1 MVKQYFE
8 GYFEK
13 GAWHKGRYYEPS
25 MLLKESDIFDAPHS
39 KPITPGQIIGYTNEQ
54 LETVSAVSGT
64 SHQHSPC
71 SCTWCEHHPESINT
85 PSSALLTMGILIM
98 IIALIC
104 FAIMIVG
111 SL

>member
-39 KPITPGQIIGYTNEQ
+39 RPIASGQFVTRSSDDQ
-54 LETVSAVSGT
+54 FVALTT
-64 SHQHSPC
+64 HQHSPC

-98 IIALIC
+98 IIVLIC
-104 FAIMIVG
+104 FGIAIVG